1 MSHPAPL
8 SACVAAPPLS
18 VERPARLPGPTVSL
32 LLFAGKGGVGKTTL
46 ASATA
51 LRLAQEYPG
60 REVLLFST
68 DPAHSLSD
76 CLRLPIG
83 PRETPVAPGLTALE
97 IDAEEEFAKLRS
109 RYADEVAA
117 LFSSLTGGA
126 GLDLAFDREVI
137 ESILNLSPP
146 GLDEVMAL
154 ARAMELLEAGT
165 YDLLVLDTPPTG
177 HLVRLLELPDLIR
190 DWLKV
195 FFGLFLKYKSI
206 LRLPET
212 SDLLV
217 ALSKRLKALRA
228 ILLHPEKGQLYAVS
242 ILTEMSR
249 EETWDLLAACHRT
262 GIHVPVLFLNLATPP
277 GDCSLCQ
284 TLARAEATVRHT
296 FEDGFAHL
304 QQPVVYRC
312 GDLRG
317 VDRLAELGQAL
328 YRSRTP

>member
-1 MSHPAPL
+1 
-8 SACVAAPPLS
+8 VALS
-18 VERPARLPGPTVSL
+18 VAIENQKSKIENLRCARPATLPPSAVSL

-60 REVLLFST
+60 KQVLLFST

-76 CLRLPIG
+76 CLDLPIG

-97 IDAEEEFAKLRS
+97 IDAEAEFSKLRAL
-109 RYADEVAA
+109 YAADVAA

-126 GLDLAFDREVI
+126 SLDLAFDHEVI
-137 ESILNLSPP
+137 ESVLDLSPP

-154 ARAMELLEAGT
+154 TRAMELLESGK
-165 YDLLVLDTPPTG
+165 YDILVLDAPPTG

-190 DWLKV
+190 DWLKM
-195 FFGLFLKYKSI
+195 FFGLFLKYKSV
-206 LRLPET
+206 LHLPAT

-217 ALSKRLKALRA
+217 TLSKRLKSLRS
-228 ILLHPEKGQLYAVS
+228 ILADPEKGQLYAVS

-249 EETWDLLAACHRT
+249 EETWDLLAACRRM
-262 GIHVPVLFLNLATPP
+262 GVHVPALFLNLATPP
-277 GDCSLCQ
+277 SDCPLCQ
-284 TLARAEATVRHT
+284 ALAQAETQVRRC
-296 FEDGFAHL
+296 FEDAFAGL

-317 VDRLAELGQAL
+317 VHRLAELGQAI
-328 YRSRTP
+328 YHT